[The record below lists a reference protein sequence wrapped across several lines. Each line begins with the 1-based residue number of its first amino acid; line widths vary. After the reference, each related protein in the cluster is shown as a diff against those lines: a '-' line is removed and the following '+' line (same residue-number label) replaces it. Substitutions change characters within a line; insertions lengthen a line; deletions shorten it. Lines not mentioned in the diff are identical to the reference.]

1 MKTLIVLVL
10 FLPMLALAQPIEVIT
25 LKHRQAEDMIP
36 LIQPMLSKGDAISG
50 SGNQLIVRTRHMR
63 DIKRLVARLD
73 KAQLTLKITVYQ
85 GAGTAGP
92 PDDGSYS
99 TDSGRSSYV
108 RTVEGSPAYIR
119 VGRTVQENNAVF
131 AGPYGSGVSAVTRD
145 VTSGFYVLAHLNGS
159 KVSLDVSPMLDRPAE
174 GAVDLTRL
182 SAKVSGRE
190 GEWIEIGGSGQL
202 MENDSIQ
209 AGGNDQRI
217 WVKVESP

>member
-1 MKTLIVLVL
+1 MKTLIVLFL
-10 FLPMLALAQPIEVIT
+10 LLPMLALAQSVEVFT

-50 SGNQLIVRTRHMR
+50 SGNKLIVRARHMG
-63 DIKRLVARLD
+63 DIKKLVARLD
-73 KAQLTLKITVYQ
+73 KVQAILKITVYQ
-85 GAGTAGP
+85 GVGTEGP
-92 PDDGSYS
+92 PDDDSYS
-99 TDSGRSSYV
+99 TDSGHASYV

-131 AGPYGSGVSAVTRD
+131 YGPYGSGASAVTRA
-145 VTSGFYVLAHLNGS
+145 VTSGFYVLAHLNGD
-159 KVSLDVSPMLDRPAE
+159 KVSLDVSPMLDHPAAD
-174 GAVDLTRL
+174 AVDLTRL
-182 SAKVSGRE
+182 STKIEGKL
-190 GEWIEIGGSGQL
+190 GEWMEIGGSGQI